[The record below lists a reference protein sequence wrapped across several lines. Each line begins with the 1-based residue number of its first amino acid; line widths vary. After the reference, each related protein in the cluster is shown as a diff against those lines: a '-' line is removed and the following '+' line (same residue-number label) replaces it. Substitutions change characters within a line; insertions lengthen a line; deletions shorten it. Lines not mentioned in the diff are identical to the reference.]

1 MQGRIVGFLRLVVAC
16 LAVAGCGAVEVKPAV
31 TIPRALIKPLDMN
44 VGVYYSPEY
53 RKFEHRETR
62 WGSDWKIALG
72 EEHVRM
78 TDNLFAQAF
87 TKTTRL
93 DKFPTEGASAP
104 VKAIIEPRIEQYSF
118 ITPRDTGGEF
128 YAVTI
133 KYRLNLDTPAGAPI
147 DSYQFTGYGTA
158 MSGGMSTEKPMMAAT
173 IIAMR
178 DAAAKFLVQFPEQP
192 SVKRVVLGEAVLAA
206 EIGQGTSE
214 AEEVSMV
221 D

>member
-1 MQGRIVGFLRLVVAC
+1 MQGRFFMLLRLGLLC
-16 LAVAGCGAVEVKPAV
+16 LAVSGCGAIQVKPALS
-31 TIPRALIKPLDMN
+31 IPRALIKPIDME

-133 KYRLNLDTPAGAPI
+133 KYRLNLDTPSGAPI

-158 MSGGMSTEKPMMAAT
+158 ESGGMSAEKPMMAAT
-173 IIAMR
+173 VVAMR
-178 DAAAKFLVQFPEQP
+178 DAAAKFLVQFSEQP
-192 SVKRVVLGEAVLAA
+192 AVKRLALGEAVLVA

-214 AEEVSMV
+214 SEEVPMV

>member
-1 MQGRIVGFLRLVVAC
+1 MLLC
-16 LAVAGCGAVEVKPAV
+16 LAAIGLAVSGCGAIEVKPALA
-31 TIPRALIKPLDMN
+31 IPRALIKPIDMD
-44 VGVYYSPEY
+44 VGVYYSSEY
-53 RKFEHRETR
+53 RKFQHRETR

-147 DSYQFTGYGTA
+147 DSFQFTGYGTA
-158 MSGGMSTEKPMMAAT
+158 QSAGMSAEKPMMAAT
-173 IIAMR
+173 VVAMR
-178 DAAAKFLVQFPEQP
+178 DAAAKFLVQFSEQP
-192 SVKRVVLGEAVLAA
+192 SVKRLALGEAVLVA

-214 AEEVSMV
+214 SEEVPMV

>member
-1 MQGRIVGFLRLVVAC
+1 MQGRFFMLLRLAAVS
-16 LAVAGCGAVEVKPAV
+16 LAVSGCGAIEVKPALE
-31 TIPRALIKPLDMN
+31 IPRALIKPIDMD

-53 RKFEHRETR
+53 RKFQHRETR

-78 TDNLFAQAF
+78 TDNLFSQAF

-93 DKFPTEGASAP
+93 DKFPVEGASAP

-147 DSYQFTGYGTA
+147 DSFQFTGYGTA
-158 MSGGMSTEKPMMAAT
+158 QSAGMSAEKPMMAAT
-173 IIAMR
+173 VVAMR
-178 DAAAKFLVQFPEQP
+178 DAAAKFLVQFSEQP
-192 SVKRVVLGEAVLAA
+192 SVKRLAKGEAVLVA

-214 AEEVSMV
+214 SEEVPMV